1 MITENNVHLLS
12 HAEALQIK
20 IGLLADQLHNL
31 QSELRSL
38 ETEITHA
45 LVGRTGNDD
54 NT

>member
-38 ETEITHA
+38 ETEIAHV
-45 LVGRTGNDD
+45 LVGHVGSNKDT
-54 NT
+54 